1 MLGFLTSRVKHTG
14 SLPTP
19 HSTRYSSLMFKGGE
33 LTRTG
38 RRRVHQSGEKTR
50 TILSLVCFC
59 FVGFSPFFFWSC
71 KVSGDGRTE
80 FQSQAQRLSVQR
92 KAETQKS
99 KTLHVWALTAC
110 HLIPHLFPIS
120 PFTSASDVTA
130 FLLLFCSFD
139 HFYSFFFFF
148 VHESFSLTLSAPR
161 CCRTFVGTLCRVPAL
176 LLGGAVGLHTD
187 VWVFLKITFQLVFSS
202 FI

>member
-59 FVGFSPFFFWSC
+59 FVGFSPFFWSC

-80 FQSQAQRLSVQR
+80 FQSQAASVGPEEGGDTKKQNFARLSFNSMSFNTPFISHQPFHL
-92 KAETQKS
+92 S
-99 KTLHVWALTAC
+99 VWRHSFSSSVL
-110 HLIPHLFPIS
+110 LIWS
-120 PFTSASDVTA
+120 
-130 FLLLFCSFD
+130 LLLF
-139 HFYSFFFFF
+139 
-148 VHESFSLTLSAPR
+148 
-161 CCRTFVGTLCRVPAL
+161 
-176 LLGGAVGLHTD
+176 
-187 VWVFLKITFQLVFSS
+187 FLYTSRLV
-202 FI
+202 